1 MTNVDRRNFLRR
13 AAKLS
18 GSAVLAPS
26 LAGLAACNTDEIAGP
41 AADLDLHRSKRI
53 PHAGKGYG
61 GYGGLA
67 VSEDCP
73 QILVPE
79 GFRCGILSESGS
91 PSLADP
97 NFEVPVAFDG
107 MASFNLNRDRIRL
120 VRNHEVRDGAGAF
133 PPLSDNAYDR
143 LAPAGTSTLEVR
155 IRRERRMNFYA
166 TSYQGHNGKG
176 RGGRPRRDNEIEA
189 VETVKEFVSLSGTST
204 NCAGGPTPWGS
215 WLTCEETTVG
225 TTQGFGVPHGYVF
238 EVPAHH
244 DGPVDPVPIKE
255 MGRFVHE
262 AVAVDPHSG
271 FVYLTEDR
279 SFNGANFV
287 GSGLF
292 RFIPKHPRRLERGGR
307 LQVLAVQGRDN
318 YNSTVGQTPGK
329 ILPVYWVDIDDPD
342 PPAAETDTSAVFKE
356 GLDKGAAIFQ
366 RLEGC
371 WYGDGSVFFNA
382 TSGGDA
388 GMGQVWQYRPWGGR
402 GRQLH
407 GHVAG
412 TLSLVFESPGQAVL
426 EAPDN
431 IAVSPR
437 GGIVLCEDGDG
448 IQFIRGLTQRGEIF
462 DLVQTNG
469 EETEFAGATFSA
481 DGDVLFFNI
490 MGTTSNRQKDTVK
503 GYTFAMWGPWEE
515 GAL

>member
-13 AAKLS
+13 AALS
-18 GSAVLAPS
+18 GGAVLAPS

-41 AADLDLHRSKRI
+41 TADPDLHRFKRI
-53 PHAGKGYG
+53 PHAKKGYG
-61 GYGGLA
+61 GYGELA

-79 GFRCGILSESGS
+79 GFRCVVLSQSGT
-91 PSLADP
+91 PSHADP
-97 NFEVPVAFDG
+97 NFQVPVALDG

-120 VRNHEVRDGAGAF
+120 VRNHEVRDGAGGA
-133 PPLSDNAYDR
+133 PALSGNAYDD
-143 LAPAGTSTLEVR
+143 LAPAGTTTLEVR
-155 IRRERRMNFYA
+155 IRRERRMKFYA
-166 TSYQGHNGKG
+166 TSYQGHNGRG
-176 RGGRPRRDNEIEA
+176 RGRGRRDNEIET

-225 TTQGFGVPHGYVF
+225 TSQGFGKAHGYVF
-238 EVPAHH
+238 EVPAHR
-244 DGPVDPVPIKE
+244 DGPVDPVPIND
-255 MGRFVHE
+255 MGRFIHE
-262 AVAVDPHSG
+262 AVAVDPHTG

-292 RFIPKHPRRLERGGR
+292 RFIPKHPRRYERGGR
-307 LQVLAVQGRDN
+307 LQVLAVKGQDN
-318 YNSTVGQTPGK
+318 YNTTVGQTPGK
-329 ILPVYWVDIDDPD
+329 ILPVYWVDIEEPD
-342 PPAAETDTSAVFKE
+342 PAAAETDTSAVFKE

-388 GMGQVWQYRPWGGR
+388 EMGQVWQYRPWGGR

-407 GHVAG
+407 GEVAG
-412 TLSLVFESPGQAVL
+412 TLSLVFESPGEDVL

-437 GGIVLCEDGDG
+437 GGIVLCEDGGG

-469 EETEFAGATFSA
+469 NSPEFAGATFSD

-490 MGTTSNRQKDTVK
+490 QGTTSANASDLTT